1 MQRAALRVGE
11 EHGSILIVV
20 SDRTAE
26 RTREASERRFLANA
40 SHELRTPLAAIVA
53 AVEVLEAGA
62 KDDVTARDT
71 FLADL
76 QHEAH
81 RLQRLTD
88 RLLTV
93 ARMGSETLPPS
104 LQPVELAP
112 RLAYIS
118 ELMQPL
124 ADSGGVVIATEGHA
138 LAVADPDILDQVLV
152 GLVGNALKHT
162 PRGGTIL
169 LVARNDDAQP
179 GVAVIDT
186 GEGIAE
192 RELPHVFDR
201 FWRSD
206 DARPAGGFGLGLGI
220 CREHIEAMNGTI
232 AIHSELGTGTTVE
245 IWLTPVCA
253 PAVREVPT

>member
-1 MQRAALRVGE
+1 M
-11 EHGSILIVV
+11 

-26 RTREASERRFLANA
+26 RNREASERRFLANA

-93 ARMGSETLPPS
+93 ARMGSETLQPS
-104 LQPVELAP
+104 LQPVELAA

-124 ADSGGVVIATEGHA
+124 AETGGVVIATEGDA
-138 LAVADPDILDQVLV
+138 LALADPDILDQVLV

-162 PRGGTIL
+162 PRGGTIQ
-169 LVARNDDAQP
+169 LVTTNDGDRT
-179 GVAVIDT
+179 GIAVIDT
-186 GEGIAE
+186 GEGIATS
-192 RELPHVFDR
+192 ELRHVFDR

-220 CREHIEAMNGTI
+220 CREHVEAMNGTI
-232 AIHSELGTGTTVE
+232 TIQSELGKGTVVE
-245 IWLTPVCA
+245 VSLTNARAGVA
-253 PAVREVPT
+253 LEVPT

>member
-1 MQRAALRVGE
+1 M
-11 EHGSILIVV
+11 

-26 RTREASERRFLANA
+26 RNREASERRFLANA

-62 KDDVTARDT
+62 KDDVAARDT

-76 QHEAH
+76 QREAH

-93 ARMGSETLPPS
+93 ARMGSERLQPS
-104 LQPVELAP
+104 LQPVGLAA

-118 ELMQPL
+118 DLMQPL
-124 ADSGGVVIATEGHA
+124 AETGGVTIAIEGDA
-138 LAVADPDILDQVLV
+138 LALADPDILDQVLV

-162 PRGGTIL
+162 PPGGTIR
-169 LVARNDDAQP
+169 LVATNDDARP

-192 RELPHVFDR
+192 SELPHVFDR

-206 DARPAGGFGLGLGI
+206 DARPVGGFGLGLGI
-220 CREHIEAMNGTI
+220 CREHVEAMNGTI
-232 AIHSELGTGTTVE
+232 AIRSELGAGTTVE
-245 IWLTPVCA
+245 ALLTGV
-253 PAVREVPT
+253 PAGVALEVPT